1 MIHPCRVGLTDEA
14 CVGVLVGTHL
24 KPLHLP
30 QAWVSNAQVVVAP
43 LLLNISSSKCIN
55 NSTVIYNH
63 EDYNVGKEDS
73 SFKRVVRRVHRESVK
88 LTWTLIHSSNIFS
101 NPLSLLRSAHRQA
114 LLCFC
119 STVVFMMIVAWLT
132 SVELFLN
139 YSTLNW
145 RAELDSCVFLW
156 STQCSQGGCCAEGIL
171 LSVILFNFVFNV

>member
-1 MIHPCRVGLTDEA
+1 MIHPRLVGLTDEA
-14 CVGVLVGTHL
+14 WAGVLVGTRL
-24 KPLHLP
+24 KPPHLP
-30 QAWVSNAQVVVAP
+30 QTWVGNAQVAVAP
-43 LLLNISSSKCIN
+43 LLLSISSRKCIN

-73 SFKRVVRRVHRESVK
+73 SFKRLVRRVHRESVK

-114 LLCFC
+114 RLRLR
-119 STVVFMMIVAWLT
+119 STAVFIMIVAWLT

-145 RAELDSCVFLW
+145 RAELDSCVSLW
-156 STQCSQGGCCAEGIL
+156 SARCSQGGCCAEGIL